1 MANPTTRDELKKYCL
16 RRLGAPVIEINV
28 DEDQVQDRI
37 DDALAFY
44 HDYHYDGTERTFL
57 KHQITADDIT
67 NNYIAIP
74 STINSI
80 IDVMPLG
87 NDTSTNNLFNV
98 KYQITLNDIQNWS
111 GYQMSNYVMSME
123 RIALMQELLVGK
135 QRLRFSRHTDK
146 MYLDMDWSRVS
157 VGEYVIIECY
167 QAMDPETYSQ
177 VYGDWWLRKY
187 TTALIKKQ
195 WGQNLSKFEGMQLPG
210 GVTFNGQQIL
220 ADANEEITKLEEE
233 VITNQ
238 GGLVF
243 DLTG

>member
-57 KHQITADDIT
+57 KHQITATDIT

-220 ADANEEITKLEEE
+220 ADANEEIAKLEEE

>member
-1 MANPTTRDELKKYCL
+1 MATPTTRVELKQYCL

-28 DEDQVQDRI
+28 DEDQIQDRI

-44 HDYHYDGTERTFL
+44 NDYHYDGTERTFL
-57 KHQITADDIT
+57 KHAITADDIT
-67 NNYIAIP
+67 NKFIPIP

-80 IDVMPLG
+80 VDVMPLG
-87 NDTSTNNLFNV
+87 NDTSTNNLFNA
-98 KYQITLNDIQNWS
+98 KYQMTLNDIQNWT
-111 GYQMSNYVMSME
+111 GFQMSNYVMSME
-123 RIALMQELLVGK
+123 RVALMQELLVGK
-135 QRLRFSRHTDK
+135 QRYRFNRHTDK
-146 MYLDMDWSRVS
+146 MYLDMDWDRVT

-167 QAMDPETYSQ
+167 QTMDPEGYSQ
-177 VYGDWWLRKY
+177 VYGDWWLRRY

-220 ADANEEITKLEEE
+220 SDANEEIAKLEEE

>member
-1 MANPTTRDELKKYCL
+1 MATPTTRVELKQYCL

-28 DEDQVQDRI
+28 DEDQIQDRI

-44 HDYHYDGTERTFL
+44 NDYHYDGTERTFL
-57 KHQITADDIT
+57 KHAITADDIT
-67 NNYIAIP
+67 NKFIPIP

-80 IDVMPLG
+80 VDVMPLG
-87 NDTSTNNLFNV
+87 NDTSTNNLFNA
-98 KYQITLNDIQNWS
+98 KYQMTLNDIQNWT
-111 GYQMSNYVMSME
+111 GFQMSNYVMSME
-123 RIALMQELLVGK
+123 RVALMQELLVGK
-135 QRLRFSRHTDK
+135 QRYRFNRHTDK
-146 MYLDMDWSRVS
+146 MYLDMDWDRVT

-167 QAMDPETYSQ
+167 QTMDPEGYSQ

-220 ADANEEITKLEEE
+220 SDANEEIAKLEEE

>member
-1 MANPTTRDELKKYCL
+1 MATPTTRVELKQYCL

-28 DEDQVQDRI
+28 DEDQIQDRI

-44 HDYHYDGTERTFL
+44 NDYHYDGTERTFL
-57 KHQITADDIT
+57 KHAITADDIT
-67 NNYIAIP
+67 NKFIPIP

-80 IDVMPLG
+80 VDVMPLG
-87 NDTSTNNLFNV
+87 NDTSTNNLFNA
-98 KYQITLNDIQNWS
+98 KYQMTLNDIQNWT
-111 GYQMSNYVMSME
+111 GFQMSNYVMSME
-123 RIALMQELLVGK
+123 RVALMQELLVGR
-135 QRLRFSRHTDK
+135 QRYRFNRHTDK
-146 MYLDMDWSRVS
+146 MYLDMDWDRVT

-167 QAMDPETYSQ
+167 QTMDPEGYSQ

-220 ADANEEITKLEEE
+220 SDANEEIAKLEEE

>member
-220 ADANEEITKLEEE
+220 SDANEEIAKLEEE

>member
-220 ADANEEITKLEEE
+220 ADANEEIAKLEEE

>member
-1 MANPTTRDELKKYCL
+1 MATPTTRDELKKYCL
-16 RRLGAPVIEINV
+16 RRLGAPVVEINV

-57 KHQITADDIT
+57 KHELTATDIT
-67 NNYIAIP
+67 NKYIAIP
-74 STINSI
+74 TTVSSI

-87 NDTSTNNLFNV
+87 NNTSVNNIFNA
-98 KYQITLNDIQNWS
+98 KYQITLNDIQNWT
-111 GYQMSNYVMSME
+111 GYQFSNFVMSME
-123 RIALMQELLVGK
+123 RVALMQELLVGR
-135 QRLRFSRHTDK
+135 QRLRFNRHTDK
-146 MYLDMDWSRVS
+146 LYLDADWSTLTA
-157 VGEYVIIECY
+157 GEYVIIECY
-167 QAMDPETYSQ
+167 KSMDPETYSQ

-187 TTALIKKQ
+187 ATALIKKQ

-220 ADANEEITKLEEE
+220 QDANEEITKLEEE
-233 VITNQ
+233 VINNQ

>member
-177 VYGDWWLRKY
+177 IYGDWWLRKY

-220 ADANEEITKLEEE
+220 ADANEEIAKLEEE

>member
-210 GVTFNGQQIL
+210 GVTFNGNKYYLTQ
-220 ADANEEITKLEEE
+220 TKKLL
-233 VITNQ
+233 N
-238 GGLVF
+238 LKKK
-243 DLTG
+243 

>member
-57 KHQITADDIT
+57 KHQITATDIT

-220 ADANEEITKLEEE
+220 SDANEEIAKLEEE

>member
-1 MANPTTRDELKKYCL
+1 MANPTTRVELKNYCL

-28 DEDQVQDRI
+28 DEDQIQDRI

-44 HDYHYDGTERTFL
+44 NDYHYDGTERTFL
-57 KHQITADDIT
+57 KHAITADDIT
-67 NNYIAIP
+67 NKFIPIP

-80 IDVMPLG
+80 VDVMPLG
-87 NDTSTNNLFNV
+87 NDTSTNNLFNA
-98 KYQITLNDIQNWS
+98 KYQMTLNDIQNWT

-123 RIALMQELLVGK
+123 RVALMQELLVGK
-135 QRLRFSRHTDK
+135 QRYRFNRHTDK
-146 MYLDMDWSRVS
+146 MYLDMDWDRVT

-167 QAMDPETYSQ
+167 QTMDPEGYSQ

-220 ADANEEITKLEEE
+220 SDANEEIAKLEEE